1 MNDMNELKELA
12 QRISGLREACGYTQ
26 EELAAELNL
35 DAAVYREYEENGKNI
50 PISVTRS
57 ARHEP

>member
-1 MNDMNELKELA
+1 MNLNYETEVSHMNDMNELKELA

-35 DAAVYREYEENGKNI
+35 DAAVYREY
-50 PISVTRS
+50 
-57 ARHEP
+57 

>member
-35 DAAVYREYEENGKNI
+35 DAAVYREYEENGKNL
-50 PISVTRS
+50 
-57 ARHEP
+57 